1 VVFATISFAFHKE
14 MSHDGPRRNL
24 KVEIKRAYKY
34 ELDLNNEQRTAC
46 LKHAGAASLDEENL
60 LTVRTGHFA
69 EVIVLT
75 DDLEVFDPVIVF
87 DAVDVMDVF
96 MLFEVAV
103 KVLLHDKPM
112 LWNVWRPFPVECR
125 WVAWAE
131 DVDVV
136 AFAGPSFS
144 SHSAALPAGAFLAAA
159 TTHLGP
165 GAFGVLSTDKTAS
178 KAVGEGGVDAVADI
192 ILVLF
197 RQRLSDPV
205 RRLAKFLQSSPDDAR
220 RASKLQANIHGIK
233 PAAIQG
239 KEFFSINFDSLHR
252 SGPPLPHCNTDLDSV
267 NADAKFVSIQVET
280 SIVVPDN
287 QGPAVGVDLGVKTLA
302 TLSDGRVFE
311 NPKAYRRKLQVLK
324 RAQRVVARR
333 QKGSKRRER
342 AKWRVANLHFNI
354 ANIRSDAIHKM
365 TTLIAVTYGMVGIED
380 LNVSGMTKNHCLA
393 GAVSDA
399 AFGEVRRQLEY
410 KCQWYGS
417 ALVVHG
423 RFLPS
428 SKTCSVCGEVK
439 DSLPLSERTFRCDC
453 GHESDRDL
461 NAAMNLCP
469 AVRRVLDVDGKAL
482 VVAQAT
488 TKPARLKRQP
498 NTAKNR

>member
-1 VVFATISFAFHKE
+1 
-14 MSHDGPRRNL
+14 M
-24 KVEIKRAYKY
+24 EIKRAYKY

-46 LKHAGAASLDEENL
+46 LKHAGAARWAFNFGLRRKKEAYAAGDK
-60 LTVRTGHFA
+60 TPT
-69 EVIVLT
+69 
-75 DDLEVFDPVIVF
+75 
-87 DAVDVMDVF
+87 AVD
-96 MLFEVAV
+96 
-103 KVLLHDKPM
+103 
-112 LWNVWRPFPVECR
+112 
-125 WVAWAE
+125 
-131 DVDVV
+131 
-136 AFAGPSFS
+136 
-144 SHSAALPAGAFLAAA
+144 
-159 TTHLGP
+159 
-165 GAFGVLSTDKTAS
+165 
-178 KAVGEGGVDAVADI
+178 
-192 ILVLF
+192 
-197 RQRLSDPV
+197 
-205 RRLAKFLQSSPDDAR
+205 
-220 RASKLQANIHGIK
+220 
-233 PAAIQG
+233 
-239 KEFFSINFDSLHR
+239 LHR
-252 SGPPLPHCNTDLDSV
+252 ELNALKSTEIPWMYDVSKCAPQEALRNLDRAFVNFFEKRSRFPRFKSRKRGIGSFRLTGSIHVEGKTIQLPRLGVIRLKETSAVTGRILSATV
-267 NADAKFVSIQVET
+267 SERAGRWFVSIQVET

-417 ALVVHG
+417 ALVVHD

-498 NTAKNR
+498 NAVKNR